1 MAKNRRKAE
10 DNKPISRNK
19 IDVAMIKHN
28 ASTQMV
34 SYAWLCLLGALID
47 FPDTTKESIIQLWKD
62 VSALSEERAA
72 TYGRMSNWAIKE
84 IGQTVGLR
92 HVTVPNF
99 DNVRTQRDLN
109 RFIRKVDERAM
120 QATLAII
127 VQPLM
132 DRGYSIEFL
141 RRLIEKTY
149 GISDSVKNKELALFE
164 INDALAEEY
173 SLVLYTKD
181 GAACL
186 TELKEQK

>member
-1 MAKNRRKAE
+1 MRSLRK
-10 DNKPISRNK
+10 
-19 IDVAMIKHN
+19 
-28 ASTQMV
+28 
-34 SYAWLCLLGALID
+34 G
-47 FPDTTKESIIQLWKD
+47 
-62 VSALSEERAA
+62 AA

-99 DNVRTQRDLN
+99 NNVRTQHDLN

-149 GISDSVKNKELALFE
+149 GISDSVKNKELALLKLMMRWQR
-164 INDALAEEY
+164 NT
-173 SLVLYTKD
+173 VLFFT
-181 GAACL
+181 
-186 TELKEQK
+186 QKMGQHVSQN

>member
-1 MAKNRRKAE
+1 MRSLRK
-10 DNKPISRNK
+10 
-19 IDVAMIKHN
+19 
-28 ASTQMV
+28 
-34 SYAWLCLLGALID
+34 G
-47 FPDTTKESIIQLWKD
+47 
-62 VSALSEERAA
+62 AA

-99 DNVRTQRDLN
+99 NNVRTQHDLN

-141 RRLIEKTY
+141 RRLIEKHTVSA
-149 GISDSVKNKELALFE
+149 IPSRTKNLLF
-164 INDALAEEY
+164 
-173 SLVLYTKD
+173 
-181 GAACL
+181 
-186 TELKEQK
+186 